1 MAKRKTT
8 KRKNLD
14 YYDSLWSELVKMR
27 AWYKCEYC
35 WKTSHL
41 NSHHIFSR
49 TNYTTR
55 FDLDNGICLCSW
67 HHTLLSNFSAHK
79 TPLEFAEWII
89 SVRWEK
95 WYFELKLKKNKVFDG
110 DYERITK
117 ELNERKDKLTNKSDF
132 LVTIKTNHG

>member
-27 AWYKCEYC
+27 AGYKCEYC
-35 WKTSHL
+35 WKTSYL

-49 TNYTTR
+49 NNYSTR
-55 FDLDNGICLCSW
+55 FDPDNWICLCSW
-67 HHTLLSNFSAHK
+67 HHTLNSNFSAHK

-89 SVRWEK
+89 SVRWENR
-95 WYFELKLKKNKVFDG
+95 YFELKLKKNKCFDK
-110 DYERITK
+110 DYERIEK

-132 LVTIKTNHG
+132 LVNIKSKHD